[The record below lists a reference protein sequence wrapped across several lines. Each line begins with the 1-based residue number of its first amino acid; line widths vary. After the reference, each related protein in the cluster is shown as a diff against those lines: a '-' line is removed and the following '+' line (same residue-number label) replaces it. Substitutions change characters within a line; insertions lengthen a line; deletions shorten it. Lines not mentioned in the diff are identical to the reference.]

1 MMGEGDEFQ
10 DTDPRSQGGEMFES
24 VMKGTDIDRTCEE
37 SNNHSNDIGE
47 DHYTSSN
54 NNRKQETNAH
64 EIEHTS
70 SNNNLGYNNTFS
82 NHHPIYKT
90 TQHINRLDKETS
102 LEVVGELDSDYPT
115 HILNGNPTFTEL
127 DSSSQCPN
135 DVPIMSSNVSDV
147 GLFLDSGHLTE
158 SDEEQSTRK
167 KTKFTD

>member
-24 VMKGTDIDRTCEE
+24 VMKGTDTDCTCGE
-37 SNNHSNDIGE
+37 SKNHSNGIGE
-47 DHYTSSN
+47 DHHTSSN
-54 NNRKQETNAH
+54 NNRKQETHAH
-64 EIEHTS
+64 ETDHTS

-82 NHHPIYKT
+82 NHYPTYKT
-90 TQHINRLDKETS
+90 TQHINLLDKKNS
-102 LEVVGELDSDYPT
+102 MEVTGALDSDHLT
-115 HILNGNPTFTEL
+115 HTLNGNQTFTEP
-127 DSSSQCPN
+127 DSSSQFPN

-147 GLFLDSGHLTE
+147 RLFLDSGHLTE